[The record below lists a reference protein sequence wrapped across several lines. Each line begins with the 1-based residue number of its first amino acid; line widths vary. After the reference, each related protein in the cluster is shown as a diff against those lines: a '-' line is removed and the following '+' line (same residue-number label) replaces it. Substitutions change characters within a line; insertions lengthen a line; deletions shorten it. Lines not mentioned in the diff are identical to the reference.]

1 MMVLL
6 GEKGEPLVALRAEVV
21 APRKA
26 PDAAE
31 LRQKLSPVIEEIS
44 RHDLDLGLATRAS
57 LSEEGGAWALFSR
70 PAGAVRVVAELTLAA
85 RPYRIAVGLGRGR
98 IYHELRPEALENE
111 GPALHRAEEALTL
124 ASRQGR
130 GGAASGFGDLEDV
143 LISSTL
149 TLIAGM
155 RQRWT
160 DRQATYAHAA
170 RTMMQKEV
178 AEKFEV
184 SPSVVSESL
193 KAAGLDAVGAGEE
206 ALERLLAN
214 FGTS

>member
-6 GEKGEPLVALRAEVV
+6 GEKGELLVALRAEVV
-21 APRKA
+21 ASRRV
-26 PDAAE
+26 PDAAT
-31 LRQKLSPVIEEIS
+31 LRAMLAPVVEQIS
-44 RHDLDLGLATRAS
+44 RRDLDLGLAARAS
-57 LSEEGGAWALFSR
+57 LSDEGGAWAIFSR
-70 PAGAVRVVAELTLAA
+70 PAGALRVIAELTLAA
-85 RPYRIAVGLGRGR
+85 RPHRLAVGLGRGR
-98 IYHELRPEALENE
+98 IYHELRPEAAENE
-111 GPALHRAEEALTL
+111 GPALHRAEEALML

-143 LISSTL
+143 LIASTL
-149 TLIAGM
+149 TLIAAM

-170 RTMMQKEV
+170 RTMMQKDV
-178 AEKFEV
+178 AEKFGV

-193 KAAGLDAVGAGEE
+193 KAAALDAVSAGEE